1 MEIEFNPVRPAV
13 TGAGQP
19 VARREAAPAVQ
30 ADAPFKRAAALED
43 SLREIPLVRPEKV
56 AHARSLV
63 ADVKYP
69 PEETLD
75 RIANLLA
82 LHIKS

>member
-1 MEIEFNPVRPAV
+1 MDIEFNPARPVA

-19 VARREAAPAVQ
+19 VSRREAPPAVRGEQ
-30 ADAPFKRAAALED
+30 PFERAAALEKA
-43 SLREIPLVRPEKV
+43 LKEIPLVRTDKV
-56 AHARSLV
+56 GHAKNLV

-82 LHIKS
+82 IHLKS

>member
-1 MEIEFNPVRPAV
+1 MEIEFNPARTPA

-19 VARREAAPAVQ
+19 MGRRDAAPAVRAEQ
-30 ADAPFKRAAALED
+30 PFERAAALEKT
-43 SLREIPLVRPEKV
+43 LKEIPLVRAEKV
-56 AHARSLV
+56 QHARSLV

-75 RIANLLA
+75 RLANLLA
-82 LHIKS
+82 LHMSA

>member
-1 MEIEFNPVRPAV
+1 MEIEFNPARPAA

-19 VARREAAPAVQ
+19 VTRREAAPALHAEVR
-30 ADAPFKRAAALED
+30 FERAAALEK
-43 SLREIPLVRPEKV
+43 SLKDIPLVRPEKV
-56 AHARSLV
+56 EQARSLV

-75 RIANLLA
+75 RLANLLA
-82 LHIKS
+82 LHMTH